1 MEEQY
6 RARLR
11 QDLAEISTFDEVM
24 QETEKIEE
32 RMRQLFEM
40 KTQENYSLG
49 YYLAVRILKQ
59 LAQ

>member
-1 MEEQY
+1 MEEKY

-32 RMRQLFEM
+32 RMRQLFEV

>member
-1 MEEQY
+1 LEEKY

-32 RMRQLFEM
+32 RMRQLFEV